1 MRYVV
6 LDLEMCGVP
15 KARRRKEYHWATEI
29 IEIGAV
35 LLDENYDVIDSY
47 KSYVKPDIGI
57 IDNNIEML
65 TGIRKNMVQNAPGIR
80 KVLENFAGWFPDD
93 VQFVTWSENDEIQIK
108 REIEAKHLEFEG
120 KDKYYGEWYDCQKT
134 FSEIMNDTKPY
145 KLEEALNL
153 SDVDYDIHL
162 HDGLVDAANT
172 ALLFKKMKTEKEYK
186 FNTYYIESKKEPEM
200 LTSTLGELL
209 GGIKLA

>member
-1 MRYVV
+1 MKT
-6 LDLEMCGVP
+6 EMEKCL
-15 KARRRKEYHWATEI
+15 A
-29 IEIGAV
+29 
-35 LLDENYDVIDSY
+35 
-47 KSYVKPDIGI
+47 
-57 IDNNIEML
+57 
-65 TGIRKNMVQNAPGIR
+65 
-80 KVLENFAGWFPDD
+80 
-93 VQFVTWSENDEIQIK
+93 
-108 REIEAKHLEFEG
+108 
-120 KDKYYGEWYDCQKT
+120 GEWYDCQKT

-200 LTSTLGELL
+200 LTSTLGELF

>member
-1 MRYVV
+1 M
-6 LDLEMCGVP
+6 LKHIMIDLEMN
-15 KARRRKEYHWATEI
+15 KIKKQYRDDKKLANEL

-35 LLDENYDVIDSY
+35 KMDENYDVIDSY

-57 IDNNIEML
+57 IDTNIEML

-80 KVLENFAGWFPDD
+80 KVLENFAEWFPDD

-200 LTSTLGELL
+200 LTSTLGELF

>member
-57 IDNNIEML
+57 IDTNIEML

-108 REIEAKHLEFEG
+108 REIEAKHLEFG
-120 KDKYYGEWYDCQKT
+120 
-134 FSEIMNDTKPY
+134 EIMNDTKPY

>member
-57 IDNNIEML
+57 IDTNIEML

-172 ALLFKKMKTEKEYK
+172 ALLFKKRKTEKEYK

-200 LTSTLGELL
+200 LTSTLGELF

>member
-57 IDNNIEML
+57 IDTNIEML

-120 KDKYYGEWYDCQKT
+120 KDKILW
-134 FSEIMNDTKPY
+134 
-145 KLEEALNL
+145 
-153 SDVDYDIHL
+153 
-162 HDGLVDAANT
+162 
-172 ALLFKKMKTEKEYK
+172 
-186 FNTYYIESKKEPEM
+186 
-200 LTSTLGELL
+200 
-209 GGIKLA
+209 